1 MRFLFLV
8 LFFAAQLFAQTASK
22 REWTIFNKG
31 LQDYKSAQYEQAAR
45 DFEIVLSKLP
55 NNHLQTAH
63 HLMLA
68 KSLYKSGKYRKS
80 LEECEKFQTKYPQSR
95 YLPYIYLLE
104 GNNYFRLDRLQTA
117 VEKWLKAAEI
127 SKEKILREKALKL
140 ADTTVR
146 YRLDSQG
153 LSYLQHELRSDFAL
167 QFVLYHQAE
176 RSYET
181 NNFPSAQAALKK
193 LLSLNGH
200 NALYEAKAQKMFDY
214 LGNKQNNAI
223 RIAALLPLSGA
234 NADVGQALLAGAQL
248 AVDKYNREKDLTVE
262 LIPFDY
268 ETRIATAL
276 QRLKEIAGDLSIS
289 AVYGPVEND
298 IATACAAMADYEH
311 IPLITPTATETSL
324 RTLSGE
330 SVQLSIPM
338 DVVVQKLGHYAQD
351 SLHLK
356 RFATVAPIDDYFVRL
371 TKLFIKQQQQLGGE
385 LVSEQWYYPGDQDIT
400 PHFKALKRAGIKLM
414 FQDSVMQED
423 TTLTRAQVDSLYKLY
438 QTEENERL
446 KETNTHIDSADIAV
460 KTIDALYMPV
470 FTDDISMIASQ
481 YAYWNV
487 QAQVFGNSDWYDEV
501 LLKKNRNYINGLI
514 FTSDGYLNKE
524 SFDFR
529 RFRNSFR
536 DANKRTPG
544 KYELIGFDTFNFI
557 LSAINGVP
565 KSVNRE
571 DFLEAVKAAPLYN
584 GVYRNFDVG
593 RKRYND
599 AVRILKYT
607 YGQILPVH

>member
-1 MRFLFLV
+1 LRLFFLV
-8 LFFAAQLFAQTASK
+8 LFIASQLFAQTATK
-22 REWTIFNKG
+22 REWAIFNKG
-31 LQDYKSAQYEQAAR
+31 VQDYKAGDYEQAAR

-68 KSLYKSGKYRKS
+68 KSFYKSGKYKKS
-80 LEECEKFQTKYPQSR
+80 LAECENFKKKYPQSR
-95 YLPYIYLLE
+95 YLPFIYMLE

-117 VEKWLKAAEI
+117 VEKWLKAAEN
-127 SKEKILREKALKL
+127 SKEKTLREKALKL

-146 YRLDSQG
+146 YRLDDQG
-153 LSYLQHELRSDFAL
+153 LAYLQHELRSDFAL

-176 RSYET
+176 RSYEK
-181 NNFPSAQAALKK
+181 NNFPSAQAALKR
-193 LLSLNGH
+193 LLDLNGH
-200 NALYEAKAQKMFDY
+200 NTIYEAKAQKMFDY
-214 LGNKQNNAI
+214 LGNKQNSAI
-223 RIAALLPLSGA
+223 RVAALLPLSGA

-248 AVDKYNREKDLTVE
+248 VVDKYNREKGLTVE
-262 LIPFDY
+262 LVPFDY

-276 QRLKEIAGDLSIS
+276 QRLKEISGDLSIS

-311 IPLITPTATETSL
+311 IPLITPTATEKGL

-330 SVQLSIPM
+330 TVQLSIPM
-338 DVVVQKLGHYAQD
+338 DVVVQKLGHYVQD
-351 SLHLK
+351 SLHLR

-371 TKLFIKQQQQLGGE
+371 TRMFIKQQEQLGGE
-385 LVSEQWYYPGDQDIT
+385 LVADQWYYPGDQDIT
-400 PHFKALKRAGIKLM
+400 PHFKALKRVGIKLM

-423 TTLTRAQVDSLYKLY
+423 STLTQAQVDSLYKLY
-438 QTEENERL
+438 QTEQTKIL
-446 KETNTHIDSADIAV
+446 QETNTRIDSADIAV

-487 QAQVFGNSDWYDEV
+487 QAQVLGNSDWYDEI
-501 LLKKNRNYINGLI
+501 LLKKNRRYINGLI

-524 SFDFR
+524 RFDFR

-544 KYELIGFDTFNFI
+544 KYELIGYDTFNFI
-557 LSAINGVP
+557 LSALNGVP
-565 KSVNRE
+565 KNISRE
-571 DFLEAVKAAPLYN
+571 DFLEAIKAAPLYN

-593 RKRYND
+593 KKRYND

-607 YGQILPVH
+607 NGLILPVQ

>member
-1 MRFLFLV
+1 MRFIILV
-8 LFFAAQLFAQTASK
+8 LIIASQLIAQKATK

-31 LQDYKSAQYEQAAR
+31 LQDYKTGQFEQAAR

-55 NNHLQTAH
+55 HNHLQTAH

-68 KSLYKSGKYRKS
+68 KSLYKSGKYQKS
-80 LEECEKFQTKYPQSR
+80 LKECEQFQKKYPDSR
-95 YLPYIYLLE
+95 YIPYIFILE

-117 VEKWLKAAEI
+117 VEKWLKAAES
-127 SKEKILREKALKL
+127 SKERTLQEKALKL
-140 ADTTVR
+140 ADSTVR
-146 YRLDSQG
+146 YRLDNQG
-153 LSYLQHELRSDFAL
+153 LLYLQHELRSDFAL

-176 RSYET
+176 RSYEK
-181 NNFPSAQAALKK
+181 NNFPSAQAALKR
-193 LLSLNGH
+193 LLSLNGQ
-200 NALYEAKAQKMFDY
+200 NTIYEAKAQKMFDY
-214 LGNKQNNAI
+214 LGNKQNSAI
-223 RIAALLPLSGA
+223 RVAALLPLSGS

-248 AVDKYNREKDLTVE
+248 VVDKYNREKGLTIE
-262 LIPFDY
+262 LVPFDY

-276 QRLKEIAGDLSIS
+276 QLIKEISGDLSIS
-289 AVYGPVEND
+289 AIYGPVEND
-298 IATACAAMADYEH
+298 IATACAAIADYEH
-311 IPLITPTATETSL
+311 IPLITPTATEKSL

-330 SVQLSIPM
+330 SIQLSIPM

-371 TKLFIKQQQQLGGE
+371 TKLFIKQQQQLGAQ
-385 LVSEQWYYPGDQDIT
+385 LVTDQWYYPGDLDIT
-400 PHFKALKRAGIKLM
+400 PHFKALKRVGIKLM

-423 TTLTRAQVDSLYKLY
+423 TTLTQAQVDSLYKLY
-438 QTEENERL
+438 QTEQNEIL
-446 KETNTHIDSADIAV
+446 KETNSRIDSADIAV

-487 QAQVFGNSDWYDEV
+487 QAQVLGNSDWYDEI
-501 LLKKNRNYINGLI
+501 LLKKNRSYINGLI

-529 RFRNSFR
+529 RFRNGFR

-544 KYELIGFDTFNFI
+544 KYELIGYDTFNFI
-557 LSAINGVP
+557 LSAITDAP
-565 KSVNRE
+565 KNLSRE
-571 DFLEAVKAAPLYN
+571 DFLEAIKAAPVYN

-593 RKRYND
+593 KKRYND
-599 AVRILKYT
+599 AVRLLKYT
-607 YGQILPVH
+607 NGLILPIQ